1 MIKSEVYGTEN
12 SVSTVCIDVLLIC
25 RSNLSSD
32 AVYGVV
38 SSLFNNLNELSAAH
52 SKGAEINADTAK
64 ATKVGS
70 LHAGAK
76 KYYNEFAAA
85 VSE

>member
-1 MIKSEVYGTEN
+1 MIKSDVYGTEN
-12 SVSTVCIDVLLIC
+12 SVSTVCIDVMLIC
-25 RSNLSSD
+25 RSDLSSD

-38 SSLFNNLNELSAAH
+38 SSLFGNLDELSAAH

-70 LHAGAK
+70 MHGGAK
-76 KYYNEFAAA
+76 KYYDGIAAA

>member
-38 SSLFNNLNELSAAH
+38 SSLFNNLDELSAAH

-76 KYYNEFAAA
+76 KYYNEIAAA